1 MIKKYWKLAILIII
15 SSFVIANPVF
25 AVTIVTG
32 EKSQDNDEY
41 DQKITVDENTNA
53 MEEVEGT
60 EKYNL
65 KQKIEKELE
74 SQLKRDMASS
84 AKSTL
89 SYTIYVNEATI
100 LGDIERAWQ
109 ASVGTVIDEENKYK
123 VYESYTK
130 VIEEYGAKKI
140 DKWFEDYYTKNKDL
154 IITKVTDYING
165 DESKINEAVST
176 VVYTAVDQINSEMES
191 LAKKTNEQ
199 VSSVVKEVVDR
210 YTKITTWE
218 EKAIDAIEQEIG
230 LKVKETLENTFSEAF
245 TWQNTKLTEAF
256 GLIQSYST
264 EVAQDFK
271 DSVMK
276 DLASRFGFDLSGQF
290 DFEKMLTDYIMKIA
304 NEQINK
310 NFQSILP
317 LLKEKGL
324 SAEEIEK
331 IRQDIINGATID
343 IDIEKDAKE
352 MWQQIERDFDEKISN
367 LGNEALKQIA
377 NMTSELATSYAMQL
391 YNELYYK
398 IDEWAESLGTV
409 GKALVQSIT
418 AQIVSWLRENISK
431 NISEL
436 VKGVFRTGRRNYSM
450 EWIKN

>member
-74 SQLKRDMASS
+74 SQLKRDMANS

-418 AQIVSWLRENISK
+418 AQIGSWLRENISK